1 VCCVY
6 FEIYLFSLGRHAA
19 HKDRL
24 ETTVAIR
31 IKITSVIVPEV
42 ANHFSR
48 AQPLYADPN
57 KHAKTL
63 VICLLK
69 TPI

>member
-1 VCCVY
+1 VSILK
-6 FEIYLFSLGRHAA
+6 FISFLLGRHAA

-42 ANHFSR
+42 ANHLSS
-48 AQPLYADPN
+48 AQPFFYADQK
-57 KHAKTL
+57 KHAKIL
-63 VICLLK
+63 VICLFK

>member
-1 VCCVY
+1 VSILK
-6 FEIYLFSLGRHAA
+6 FISFLLGRHAA

-42 ANHFSR
+42 ANHLSS
-48 AQPLYADPN
+48 AQPFYADPN
-57 KHAKTL
+57 KHAKIL
-63 VICLLK
+63 VICLFK